1 MPNVELIIGLVLAAA
16 VLAGLA
22 PRLGL
27 PYPVVLV
34 LGGLALGLVP
44 GLPSPVLRPE
54 LVFLFFLPP
63 LVYSAALQSST
74 QGLRANAR
82 PIGVLAVGLVLAT
95 MLTVAVAAH
104 AAAGLAWGPAFV
116 LGAVL
121 GPTDP
126 VAATA
131 ILRRLGAPDRIATI
145 LEGEAL
151 INDGTG
157 LTVYK
162 IAVTAAAGGSFAL
175 GEGVARFVAIA
186 VGGIAIGVVAGWV
199 STEIRRRID
208 EPTTETSISLL
219 TAFLAYLPADRVG
232 ASGILAAVAAG
243 LYVGQRSEAVLSP
256 TTRLQTIAFWEVVT
270 FLLDSVLFLLI
281 GLQLPDVLD
290 AAHVSSAPAAIG
302 QVVIVVGALAA
313 VRLAWMF
320 AAAGTVRLLDPE
332 RNGPKHG
339 LSRGERLVLGVTGM
353 RGAISLAAALAI
365 PLHAK
370 GGAPFDDRADVI
382 FLTYCAI
389 LITLVVPA
397 LTLPTLLQHLGL
409 AQAETVQEEEQFALV
424 QLAQAAL
431 ARLEHAA
438 ERHEAPDAAIEQL
451 RRRYEARIQR
461 LEPLID
467 GTTRPDTA
475 DEPHAWTRLR
485 RAAIKAERDR
495 LNQLRQDGKI
505 SEEAMRHLR
514 RGLDLEESRISHTH
528 A

>member
-1 MPNVELIIGLVLAAA
+1 VPHVELIIGLVLAAA

-22 PRLGL
+22 RVLGV

-34 LGGLALGLVP
+34 LGGLAFGFVP
-44 GLPSPVLRPE
+44 GLPSPRLEPD
-54 LVFLFFLPP
+54 LVFLIFLPP

-74 QGLRANAR
+74 QELRANAR
-82 PIGVLAVGLVLAT
+82 PIGVLSTGLVVAT
-95 MLTVAVAAH
+95 MLWVAVAAH

-162 IAVTAAAGGSFAL
+162 IAVSAAVGGSFAL
-175 GEGVARFVAIA
+175 AEGVGRFVLIA
-186 VGGIAIGVVAGWV
+186 AGGVAIGVAAGWL

-208 EPTTETSISLL
+208 EPTIEASVSLL
-219 TAFLAYLPADRVG
+219 TAFLAYLPAERVG

-243 LYVGQRSEAVLSP
+243 LYVGQRSGEVLSP
-256 TTRLQTIAFWEVVT
+256 ATRLQTRAFWEVVT
-270 FLLDSVLFLLI
+270 FLLDSVLFLLV
-281 GLQLPDVLD
+281 GLQFPDIVNAVQLG
-290 AAHVSSAPAAIG
+290 SPSAAIG
-302 QVVIVVGALAA
+302 QVLAVVGALAA

-320 AAAGTVRLLDPE
+320 AAAGAVRIFDPE
-332 RNGPKHG
+332 RGRPERG
-339 LSRGERLVLGVTGM
+339 LSRGEQLVLGVTGM

-365 PLHAK
+365 PLHAH
-370 GGAPFDDRADVI
+370 GGLPFHDRDEVI

-389 LITLVVPA
+389 LTTLVLPA
-397 LTLPTLLQHLGL
+397 LTLPALLRQLGL
-409 AQAETVQEEEQFALV
+409 AEPETLHREEQAALL

-431 ARLEHAA
+431 ARLEQAA
-438 ERHEAPDAAIEQL
+438 EQHEAPDTAIEQL

-467 GTTRPDTA
+467 GGTTSDPA
-475 DEPHAWTRLR
+475 DDPGAWIALRHAAISAERERLYQLR
-485 RAAIKAERDR
+485 R
-495 LNQLRQDGKI
+495 DGKI

-514 RGLDLEESRISHTH
+514 RDLDLEEARLTHTH
-528 A
+528 G